1 MIHISQVLKNEG
13 FAYKGVWITDIFL
26 DETGRNSVDP
36 RRYYNI
42 SFDMSKKKR
51 KEILLNN
58 LMLELRKA
66 SKRKES
72 YWGSEEQ
79 TSKENYF
86 YLEALDLNIVEQEW
100 FDLRLKDTFEE
111 WADDLINTILMF
123 ES

>member
-1 MIHISQVLKNEG
+1 MIHISQVLKNKG
-13 FAYKGVWITDIFL
+13 FAHEGVWITDIFL
-26 DETGRNSVDP
+26 DETGRNAVDP
-36 RRYYNI
+36 RRYYKI
-42 SFDMSKKKR
+42 SFDMSTSTR

-58 LMLELRKA
+58 LMREFRKA
-66 SKRKES
+66 PKREDS

-79 TSKENYF
+79 ISQENYF

-123 ES
+123 